1 MLKRTSENVVIDTDL
16 LSNEKPAGMYR
27 PLRIST
33 YELDFGHTRAG
44 AKVSTNSPFEKITS
58 HTRQGASGTPVWFT
72 LAKGT

>member
-1 MLKRTSENVVIDTDL
+1 
-16 LSNEKPAGMYR
+16 MYR

-33 YELDFGHTRAG
+33 YELEIGHTRAG